1 MRCKFQSIIKE
12 VNTIELQ
19 QVLEDLDLLSTGR
32 RTERVERSDKVSE
45 QENGLMLPLNCQ
57 EVSMLM

>member
-12 VNTIELQ
+12 VNSITFQ
-19 QVLEDLDLLSTGR
+19 QVLKDLDLLSTGR

-45 QENGLMLPLNCQ
+45 QENGLMLPLYCQ